1 MNEINQQH
9 ITYFIKAII
18 FKTLQ
23 QAKQIGVGPQQNGFP
38 KERQRTK
45 QVGVG
50 PQQNGF
56 PKERQR
62 TKQVGVG
69 PQQREFR

>member
-18 FKTLQ
+18 FKALQ

-38 KERQRTK
+38 KEIHQTK

-50 PQQNGF
+50 PQQKGF
-56 PKERQR
+56 PKES
-62 TKQVGVG
+62 
-69 PQQREFR
+69 

>member
-50 PQQNGF
+50 PQQKGF
-56 PKERQR
+56 PKES
-62 TKQVGVG
+62 
-69 PQQREFR
+69 